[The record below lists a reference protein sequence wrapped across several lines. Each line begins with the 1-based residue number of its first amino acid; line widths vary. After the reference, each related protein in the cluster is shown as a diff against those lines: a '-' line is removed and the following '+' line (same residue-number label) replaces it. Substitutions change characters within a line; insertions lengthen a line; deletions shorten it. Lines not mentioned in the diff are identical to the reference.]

1 MRHWRGARMV
11 GLAAALVPVAWAH
24 VLPAT
29 RVFAQAQSAASG
41 AAEPA
46 RVVTLAAVLDQAT
59 AYVAEFERQFHV
71 LAAEEEYVQ
80 EIRRN
85 DAVGGNLTRANPGG
99 GFQPGGAVRRHIIR
113 SDFALLRLDGG
124 GGWLPFRDA
133 FELNGKRLR
142 TQDDRLLDLLL
153 EPSAGSFED
162 ARRLSAETAKLYLG
176 SVARTI
182 NIPTLALHMVQA
194 ELRPRFAFSRA
205 GEETVH
211 GRVAWT
217 VDFKETARPTLVHT
231 TRGLDLALTG
241 RLWIEPATGAILKTQ
256 LTAADPVV
264 RADITSTF
272 RREGAMSIWVPDRM
286 EEFYKATQDFNE
298 IYGTATYSVYRRFR
312 EPRE

>member
-1 MRHWRGARMV
+1 MVELAGALVVVASTV
-11 GLAAALVPVAWAH
+11 GVLPLPAALAQAPR
-24 VLPAT
+24 PAT
-29 RVFAQAQSAASG
+29 G
-41 AAEPA
+41 AADPA
-46 RVVTLAAVLDQAT
+46 PTQVMTLGRVLDQAT
-59 AYVAEFERQFHV
+59 AYVADFERQFHV
-71 LAAEEEYVQ
+71 LAAEEQYVQ

-99 GFQPGGAVRRHIIR
+99 GFQPGGSVKRHIIR

-133 FELNGKRLR
+133 FELNGKRIR

-205 GEETVH
+205 GEETVN
-211 GRVAWT
+211 GLVAWT

-272 RREGAMSIWVPDRM
+272 RREGAMTIWVPDRM

-298 IYGTATYSVYRRFR
+298 IYGTATYTTYRRFR
-312 EPRE
+312 TPRE

>member
-1 MRHWRGARMV
+1 MVELAGALVVVASTV
-11 GLAAALVPVAWAH
+11 GVLPLPAALAQAPR
-24 VLPAT
+24 PAT
-29 RVFAQAQSAASG
+29 G

-46 RVVTLAAVLDQAT
+46 PTPVMTLGRVLDQAT
-59 AYVAEFERQFHV
+59 AYVADFERQFHV
-71 LAAEEEYVQ
+71 LAAEEQYVQ

-99 GFQPGGAVRRHIIR
+99 GFQPGGSVKRHIIR

-133 FELNGKRLR
+133 FELNGKRIR

-205 GEETVH
+205 GEETVN
-211 GRVAWT
+211 GLVAWT

-272 RREGAMSIWVPDRM
+272 RREGAMTIWVPDRM

-298 IYGTATYSVYRRFR
+298 IYGTATYTTYRRFR
-312 EPRE
+312 TPRE

>member
-1 MRHWRGARMV
+1 MVELAGALVVVASTV
-11 GLAAALVPVAWAH
+11 GVLPLPAALAQAPR
-24 VLPAT
+24 PAT
-29 RVFAQAQSAASG
+29 G

-46 RVVTLAAVLDQAT
+46 PTQVMTLGRVLDQAT
-59 AYVAEFERQFHV
+59 AYVADFERQFHV
-71 LAAEEEYVQ
+71 LAAEEQYVQ

-99 GFQPGGAVRRHIIR
+99 GFQPGGSVKRHIIR

-133 FELNGKRLR
+133 FELNGKRIR

-205 GEETVH
+205 GEETVN
-211 GRVAWT
+211 GLVAWT

-272 RREGAMSIWVPDRM
+272 RREGAMTIWVPDRM

-298 IYGTATYSVYRRFR
+298 IYGTATYTTYRRFR
-312 EPRE
+312 TPRE